1 MDINAIKVEFK
12 EEGETITSSIT
23 INPET
28 NIYNAVQ
35 ALEGAIE
42 GLKQSVGKYLSDFS
56 ALTENEKFKLIKSL
70 TLNDIT
76 E

>member
-42 GLKQSVGKYLSDFS
+42 GLKQSVGNYLSDFS